1 MSVVIDSKKQVTTVT
16 MPTKQPAQFMSQA
29 EYARYRGVSRK
40 TVTVWKHKGLLV
52 LNGIGQV
59 DVAATDRLQLDHF
72 GVLRFGNR
80 A

>member
-1 MSVVIDSKKQVTTVT
+1 
-16 MPTKQPAQFMSQA
+16 MSQA